1 MFAGAFSLGLGRGLA
16 ADVADV
22 AGTAGTVGTVG
33 TVGIAGEIGAADT
46 AGGAVAGGVAFF
58 PLFSVTT
65 LRAVKKQ
72 STHVFSLLRGRKF
85 IGRDCLGDAADK
97 NQSLDLYFSRIKN
110 PFLVVSS
117 NSKSYMDRS
126 GSATDIISFGG

>member
-58 PLFSVTT
+58 L
-65 LRAVKKQ
+65 
-72 STHVFSLLRGRKF
+72 SL
-85 IGRDCLGDAADK
+85 IH
-97 NQSLDLYFSRIKN
+97 I
-110 PFLVVSS
+110 
-117 NSKSYMDRS
+117 
-126 GSATDIISFGG
+126 